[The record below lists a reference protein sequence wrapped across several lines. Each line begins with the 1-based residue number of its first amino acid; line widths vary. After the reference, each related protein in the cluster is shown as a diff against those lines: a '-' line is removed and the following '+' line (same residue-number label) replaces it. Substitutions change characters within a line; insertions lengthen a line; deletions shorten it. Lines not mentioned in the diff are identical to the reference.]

1 MHLLESPRLF
11 LREFREEDAAD
22 LLALN
27 SDPQVLRFTGDKSFA
42 SEKEARNF
50 VRNYDHY
57 RCYGIGRW
65 AVLDKCSESFL
76 GWCGL
81 KYQPESDET
90 DVGFRFSRA
99 HWNKGFAT
107 EAAMACLRFGF
118 EQKNLT
124 IIVGRAVRANRSSV
138 RVLEKIGM
146 TYSKAIDFN
155 GMDGVQYHI
164 TRSDIGL

>member
-27 SDPQVLRFTGDKSFA
+27 SDPQVLRFTGDKPFA
-42 SEKEARNF
+42 SEKEARSF

-57 RCYGIGRW
+57 RRYGIGRW
-65 AVLDKCSESFL
+65 AVLEKCSESFL

-90 DVGFRFSRA
+90 DVGFRFSRS

-107 EAAMACLRFGF
+107 EAAMTCLRFGF

-124 IIVGRAVRANRSSV
+124 MIVGRATRANHSSV
-138 RVLEKIGM
+138 RVLEKLGM

-155 GMDGVQYHI
+155 GMNGVQYHI
-164 TRSDIGL
+164 TRSDF